1 MTDERWRCFVA
12 IPIGEELRDDLR
24 KAVDGWRSREDVA
37 ALRWT
42 DPEGWH
48 LTLAFLGSIDPA
60 SVPGVVEDLATIAE
74 AHPATRSATGG
85 LGAFPTPARA
95 RVAWYGIEDAHGRLA
110 RLAADVAVALGL
122 DTSRPNRPHLTL
134 ARARREPVDLR
145 SWLASASAPKGVL
158 AAVRIELMRSHIGR
172 GPARYE
178 TLAAITLGVPA
189 GV

>member
-1 MTDERWRCFVA
+1 MSAEHWRCFVA
-12 IPIGEELRDDLR
+12 IPIGDALRQDLWT
-24 KAVDGWRSREDVA
+24 ALAGWRDREDLA
-37 ALRWT
+37 GLRWA
-42 DPEGWH
+42 DADAWH
-48 LTLAFLGSIDPA
+48 VTLAFLGSIDPA
-60 SVPGVVEDLATIAE
+60 SVAEVVERLATVAE

-85 LGAFPTPARA
+85 LGGFPAPARA

-122 DTSRPNRPHLTL
+122 DASRPLRPHLTL

-145 SWLASASAPKGVL
+145 SWLASASAPTGVL
-158 AAVRIELMRSHIGR
+158 AADRIELVRSHLGG